1 MLLLSK
7 RSQLS
12 NIGLDITNEEQQT
25 RGIFGVRY
33 LLPLLLDSTVRI
45 DTGADLR
52 IILDREVQ
60 PTERLSAFSGSSNMI
75 RRAGGSG
82 KPWAI
87 MTNKWF
93 SLVGQYYSEL
103 GGGGG
108 IKISL

>member
-1 MLLLSK
+1 
-7 RSQLS
+7 
-12 NIGLDITNEEQQT
+12 
-25 RGIFGVRY
+25 
-33 LLPLLLDSTVRI
+33 
-45 DTGADLR
+45 
-52 IILDREVQ
+52 
-60 PTERLSAFSGSSNMI
+60 MI

-87 MTNKWF
+87 MINKWF

>member
-33 LLPLLLDSTVRI
+33 LLPLLIDSTVRI
-45 DTGADLR
+45 DTDADLR

-60 PTERLSAFSGSSNMI
+60 PTERLSAFGELQYDTES
-75 RRAGGSG
+75 RWEWKA
-82 KPWAI
+82 
-87 MTNKWF
+87 
-93 SLVGQYYSEL
+93 VGYND
-103 GGGGG
+103 
-108 IKISL
+108 K